1 MVGSDQEQDKRH
13 ERGRGGSASLE
24 LEPTRIISNNT
35 PSKKKKNS
43 KNTIFQGISNNTA

>member
-35 PSKKKKNS
+35 PSKKKKL
-43 KNTIFQGISNNTA
+43 